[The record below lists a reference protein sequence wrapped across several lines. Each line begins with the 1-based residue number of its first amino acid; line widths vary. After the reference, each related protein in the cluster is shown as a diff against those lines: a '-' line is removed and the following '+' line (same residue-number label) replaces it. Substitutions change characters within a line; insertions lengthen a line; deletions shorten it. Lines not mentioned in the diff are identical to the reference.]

1 MPRTNITAIKRPKPT
16 VKRFNHK
23 EIETMTKQLLIAA
36 LGAATLVAT
45 NVQAGA
51 GHDHGPQHGGVVRE
65 VKSVTYELV
74 AKSDALTVHVADH
87 GKPIATAGAKGEIA
101 LYAGNDKTVVSLEPA
116 GDNRLVAKGNFK
128 VGVGVRAA
136 LTVTL
141 AGKPEAKANFNL
153 K

>member
-1 MPRTNITAIKRPKPT
+1 M
-16 VKRFNHK
+16 
-23 EIETMTKQLLIAA
+23 KQLLIAV
-36 LGAATLVAT
+36 LGAATLIAT

-65 VKSVTYELV
+65 IGSVTYELV
-74 AKSDALTVHVADH
+74 AKSDALTVHVSDH
-87 GKPIATAGAKGEIA
+87 GKPIATAGAKGEIT
-101 LYAGNDKTVVSLEPA
+101 LYAGNDKSVVPLEPT
-116 GDNRLVAKGNFK
+116 GDNLMVAKGNFK

-141 AGKPEAKANFNL
+141 AGKPEARATFNL

>member
-1 MPRTNITAIKRPKPT
+1 MNK
-16 VKRFNHK
+16 
-23 EIETMTKQLLIAA
+23 LLMAV
-36 LGAATLVAT
+36 LGAATLIAT
-45 NVQAGA
+45 NVHAGA
-51 GHDHGPQHGGVVRE
+51 GHDHGPKHGGVVRE

-74 AKSDALTVHVADH
+74 AKSDALTVHVSDH
-87 GKPIATAGAKGEIA
+87 GKPIATAGAKAEVT

-116 GDNRLVAKGNFK
+116 GDNRLEAKGSFK

-136 LTVTL
+136 LRVTL

>member
-1 MPRTNITAIKRPKPT
+1 MKK
-16 VKRFNHK
+16 
-23 EIETMTKQLLIAA
+23 LLIAL
-36 LGAATLVAT
+36 LGAATLLAT

-74 AKSDALTVHVADH
+74 AKSDSLTVHVSDH
-87 GKPIATAGAKGEIA
+87 GKPIATEGAKA
-101 LYAGNDKTVVSLEPA
+101 KVTLYSGNDKTVVPLESA
-116 GDNRLVAKGNFK
+116 GDNRMAAKGSFK